1 MQGGLQ
7 SDQNINLLDSLW
19 ELKKIGSYASISIR
33 PIDKS
38 VMEKMPSSTK
48 TFVERNLLDVI
59 FEKFNN
65 LVY

>member
-1 MQGGLQ
+1 MQGRLQ

-19 ELKKIGSYASISIR
+19 ELKKIGSYARISIR

-48 TFVERNLLDVI
+48 TFLERNLFDVI
-59 FEKFNN
+59 FEKFNKII
-65 LVY
+65 Y